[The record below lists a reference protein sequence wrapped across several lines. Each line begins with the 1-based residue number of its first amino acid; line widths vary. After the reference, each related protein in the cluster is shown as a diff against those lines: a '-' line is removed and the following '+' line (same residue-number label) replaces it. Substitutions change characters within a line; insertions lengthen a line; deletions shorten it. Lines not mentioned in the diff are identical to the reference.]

1 MSAAPTLM
9 VMAGGTGGH
18 IFPALA
24 VAQWLRA
31 AGWSV
36 VWLGSPSGM
45 EARLV
50 PAQGFEMEAVDFA
63 GVRGKGWRRQLRLP
77 LELVR
82 ALAQCIGALR
92 RRRPDVVLG
101 MGGYIAFPGGVA
113 AALLRCPLVIHEQN
127 SVPGMTNRWLAR
139 IADRVLAAF
148 PAAFGDRARAEWTGN
163 PVREAIARLPSPSLR
178 YAGREGPLRLLVIG
192 GSLGARALNECV
204 PLALARIPADRR
216 PGVVHQAGRD
226 ARGPLEAAYA
236 KAGVSATVVEFIDDM
251 AARYAEAD
259 LVVARAG
266 ATTVAELAC
275 AGLPAVLVPYPH
287 AVDDHQTANAR
298 FLSAREAAWLMPQTE
313 LTPEALATLLES
325 VDRGRLLQMAC
336 RAREAA
342 RGDATERVARAC
354 AELAGA
360 GGQAAGGGR

>member
-1 MSAAPTLM
+1 MNAAPTLM

-24 VAQWLRA
+24 VAHWLRA

-36 VWLGSPSGM
+36 VWMGSPAGM

-50 PAQGFEMEAVDFA
+50 PAQGFEMETVEFA
-63 GVRGKGWRRQLRLP
+63 GVRGKGWRRLLRLP
-77 LELVR
+77 PELAR
-82 ALAQCIGALR
+82 AIVQCIATLR

-148 PAAFGDRARAEWTGN
+148 PAAFGTNTRAQWTGN
-163 PVREAIARLPSPSLR
+163 PVREAITRLQPPPVR

-192 GSLGARALNECV
+192 GSLGARALNECL
-204 PLALARIPADRR
+204 PQALARLPGTHR
-216 PGVVHQAGRD
+216 PVVVHQAGRD
-226 ARGPLEAAYA
+226 ARPALERAYA
-236 KAGVSATVVEFIDDM
+236 QAGVSATVVEFIDDM
-251 AARYAEAD
+251 AARYGEAD

-287 AVDDHQTANAR
+287 AVDDHQTVNAR
-298 FLSAREAAWLMPQTE
+298 FLSERGAAWLLPQAE
-313 LTPEALATLLES
+313 LTPASLATLLES
-325 VDRGRLLQMAC
+325 AERPVLLEMAC

-342 RGDATERVARAC
+342 RSDATERVAQAC
-354 AELAGA
+354 VELANARMA
-360 GGQAAGGGR
+360 GGRR

>member
-24 VAQWLRA
+24 VAQWLRE

-36 VWLGSPSGM
+36 VWMGSPAGM

-50 PAQGFEMEAVDFA
+50 PAQGFEMEAVEFA
-63 GVRGKGWRRQLRLP
+63 GVRGKGWLRLLRLP
-77 LELVR
+77 LELGR
-82 ALAQCIGALR
+82 AVVQCLVALR

-127 SVPGMTNRWLAR
+127 SVPGMTNRWLSRLAS
-139 IADRVLAAF
+139 RVLAAF
-148 PAAFGDRARAEWTGN
+148 PSAFGERSRAEWTGN
-163 PVREAIARLPSPSLR
+163 PVREAIARLPSPQQR
-178 YAGREGPLRLLVIG
+178 FAGREGPLRLLVIG
-192 GSLGARALNECV
+192 GSLGARALNECLPAAIARV
-204 PLALARIPADRR
+204 PASRR
-216 PGVVHQAGRD
+216 PVVVHQAGRD
-226 ARGPLEAAYA
+226 ARVALEAAYA
-236 KAGVSATVVEFIDDM
+236 QAGVTATVTEFIDDM
-251 AARYAEAD
+251 AACYGEAD

-298 FLSAREAAWLMPQTE
+298 FLSRRDAAWLVPQRD
-313 LTPEALATLLES
+313 LSPAALATLIES
-325 VDRGRLLQMAC
+325 VDRTRLLQMAC

-342 RGDATERVARAC
+342 RPDATERVARAC

-360 GGQAAGGGR
+360 ARGGER